1 MEKPQESQGCFHLF
15 FFSRLHLRIRTLKLH
30 QTKNKVIVWSLA
42 GSRNRGWCFVG
53 SLVLTI
59 FHTWKSS
66 TQKYLWEG
74 RCDCVFLEDN
84 PYIYKWLMIIP
95 IYLGS
100 IKIPCATLGTQG
112 FFSLLKWF
120 FVTYLS
126 EKTNVM
132 VATCQGMRP
141 REENPK
147 QPLGMYR
154 KVEID
159 GINYQPHLVIAGFL
173 NQ

>member
-1 MEKPQESQGCFHLF
+1 MEKPQESQGCFHL
-15 FFSRLHLRIRTLKLH
+15 FSRLHLRIRTLKLH
-30 QTKNKVIVWSLA
+30 QTKIKVIVWSLA

-84 PYIYKWLMIIP
+84 PYIYKWLIIIP

-112 FFSLLKWF
+112 FFF
-120 FVTYLS
+120 IAEMVFVTYLS

-141 REENPK
+141 REEIPNNH
-147 QPLGMYR
+147 LGCIEKLKLM
-154 KVEID
+154 E
-159 GINYQPHLVIAGFL
+159 
-173 NQ
+173 